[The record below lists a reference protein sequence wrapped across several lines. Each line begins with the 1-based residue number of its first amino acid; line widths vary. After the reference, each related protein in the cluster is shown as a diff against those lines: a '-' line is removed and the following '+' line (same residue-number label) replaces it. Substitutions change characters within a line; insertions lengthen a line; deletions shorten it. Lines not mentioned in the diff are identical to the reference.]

1 VNDGERKPGLEKLPV
16 QEQAS
21 DAPVACRHV
30 DGLKFLLQ
38 GIAMK
43 IDRLQVMLEASPFI
57 PFALVLPNGEKLRV
71 PHADF
76 AWIHPGKRS
85 VVVAL
90 KGDVVRIVNWQM
102 VAAIETKAA
111 AV

>member
-1 VNDGERKPGLEKLPV
+1 
-16 QEQAS
+16 
-21 DAPVACRHV
+21 
-30 DGLKFLLQ
+30 
-38 GIAMK
+38 MK
-43 IDRLQVMLEASPFI
+43 IDQLQVMLEASPFI

-90 KGDVVRIVNWQM
+90 KGDVVRIVNRQM
-102 VAAIETKAA
+102 VTAIETKAA

>member
-1 VNDGERKPGLEKLPV
+1 
-16 QEQAS
+16 
-21 DAPVACRHV
+21 
-30 DGLKFLLQ
+30 
-38 GIAMK
+38 MK
-43 IDRLQVMLEASPFI
+43 IGQLQVMLEASPFV
-57 PFALVLPNGEKLRV
+57 PFSLILPNGEKLRV

-102 VAAIETKAA
+102 VTAIETKAA